1 MLSADTLTMSDH
13 SYLSNQLLIAMP
25 TLADDN
31 FSQTVTLI
39 CEHTEQG
46 ALGIILNKPLKM
58 CMGEIFDQLSLH
70 SSDTTLCDQLVLWG
84 GPVQPARGFVIHRA
98 GSLWDSTLVV
108 SDSIHVT
115 TSRDILQSI
124 AAGKGPSPM
133 HMVLGY
139 AGWDAGQLEAEMAQN
154 AWLTAPFNEQI
165 LFDTP
170 YDQRWYAAAN
180 LLGVNLTTLSTLTG
194 HA

>member
-115 TSRDILQSI
+115 TSRDVLQSI